1 MLQEKR
7 IQLTSIHAILP
18 QEIFVMILK
27 NLGFKSITICRR
39 VCHYWNRIIVDF
51 QLTEVASSKFDL
63 LFIIL
68 F

>member
-1 MLQEKR
+1 MQQEKR

-27 NLGFKSITICRR
+27 KLGFKSVTISRR

-51 QLTEVASSKFDL
+51 QLTEVASSNFN
-63 LFIIL
+63 FY